1 MSSEDFMENPQLEKP
16 PTPGGF
22 QNTEALGSP
31 VPSVKLSQLSDIH
44 HGSQPFTKL
53 NMHEIEKMFEEDKT
67 GALDLEAFIKA
78 TKKVLGRVS
87 DEMLEALF
95 LKVDSD
101 CNGIVTWEECMDYMM
116 REFQGKE
123 EMRKNKYR
131 LHFSLPMKVVPLNHG
146 CEVVKVDFLVHCYK
160 KKGYFKKTGCF
171 LTVTKDGVLQFW
183 SETFLLI
190 KSFQLSLQLHNQQI
204 LVTDMVCLHNLNLVA
219 VASTEQK
226 IEFFDISNDKCVR
239 SFTFIDLDSCVL
251 VMDYWSDGHRGVF
264 CSGDTKGSVMIFTSD
279 NVTNGLLFNPKI
291 LPKTSRRDH
300 WMNISMQQ
308 LLNEKS
314 TTYRNYQMK
323 GLHRNWCQQVKFI
336 PQLNLVGSCSAIEK
350 SSLVL
355 IILPSKVPEK
365 PKLLRL
371 HLKKGVLCFNYCP
384 DTNFLVTGGYD
395 SFIRLWNPFF
405 SRKPMLLMKGHQT
418 SVTHIVVS
426 SKNNSVLI
434 SISKDKNIR
443 VWDMQD
449 RICLQSFCGKFFA
462 LGNCPITS
470 AYFHGDDTL
479 ICSTYSIG
487 ILKGYLKAQGPL
499 KGGKI
504 TTHNAPLCAVLYSKV
519 FKQVVSGCL
528 HGSVSVWEVV
538 TGRKMM
544 EFSVSGAQHVELTTM
559 ALNESERCLLTG
571 LRDGTMKMWN
581 YNIGECLLA
590 FPNPDHLE
598 ITGIIHMNKMFY
610 VTGWSKRITYYMF
623 HQTEPVLLCYHW
635 QTYHAE
641 DVLSMAKYKNQ
652 FFGTSSYNG
661 DILFWDTDAFK
672 PTFKF
677 NASQSPSPLPPR
689 RVGDMNKRL
698 VESHRPSK
706 PCIEEEKWAYKAPKK
721 FLGSGARTATNANL
735 RRNLMSAPPVMRPER
750 VKGPER
756 PVSQQKQSSAGACRQ
771 LGKSRGRQAAIP
783 GVNVRKEESQK
794 VLLQSGASSSTM
806 SSSSLSPLPLL
817 SSSSL
822 SVEKVGCAQPG
833 SGQSEGAG
841 GPGLGEPTSLPQ
853 IIFLQTRPCLPHTAA
868 LLSSCS
874 NGYIYA
880 WSIHAKGGLLGRF
893 PVDLKGDGD
902 IVVGAMATDKNDWIL
917 ITGDCKGQIKIW
929 DIKDYCVFSD
939 QLASQF
945 SGAKGSSETENKF
958 RVLIPPQPGINFSRV
973 PLDEKEVVAGQ
984 TISLVPPLLL
994 ITWKAHLDSVADV
1007 LYVDSFQLVI
1017 SAGQDQNVK
1026 AWKVSGKAIG
1036 TFGLS
1041 VWKRLQDA
1049 PDDLHEQKASFE
1061 KIISTGITTK
1071 AFHQEL
1077 QEEKDLAAALVYQK
1091 REQTALLALLD
1102 GAADTEAHAWAKL
1115 QKLSLMSPWAG
1126 VHSPK
1131 EIEDSWSKWESQ
1143 GKQVSKVLGTAYKPK
1158 RHGQKIKVLPPPVQY
1173 GWMKHQIF
1181 PRIFQSLPLSKMTPA
1196 QQPDFRVSR
1205 ALLVSLAP
1213 QHVQKGLETDR
1224 EQEVTDVTASMGTTP
1239 SSPSSLLSMAAS
1251 ALAST
1256 SPTVSRPQSS
1266 SFMLRPWSASAA
1278 QSTHLVPS
1286 PMTKSS
1292 LQRSVTS
1299 VPNVASLGQFPRPLK
1314 TTSMSSV
1321 KKGSHIRF

>member
-1 MSSEDFMENPQLEKP
+1 MR
-16 PTPGGF
+16 GF
-22 QNTEALGSP
+22 QNMEAFGSP
-31 VPSVKLSQLSDIH
+31 VPSVSQLSDIH
-44 HGSQPFTKL
+44 RGSQPFTKL
-53 NMHEIEKMFEEDKT
+53 NMREIEKMFKEEKT
-67 GALDLEAFIKA
+67 GALDLAGFIKA
-78 TKKVLGRVS
+78 TKKVLGTVS

-101 CNGIVTWEECMDYMM
+101 CNGVVTWEECMDYMM

-131 LHFSLPMKVVPLNHG
+131 LHFSLPMTIVPLNHG
-146 CEVVKVDFLVHCYK
+146 CEVVKVDYLVHCFK
-160 KKGYFKKTGCF
+160 KKGYFKKSGCF
-171 LTVTKDGVLQFW
+171 LTITKDGILQFW
-183 SETFLLI
+183 SKTFLLI
-190 KSFQLSLQLHNQQI
+190 KSFQLSLQLKNQQI
-204 LVTDMVCLHNLNLVA
+204 LVTDMVCLYNLNLIA
-219 VASTEQK
+219 VASEQK

-251 VMDYWSDGHRGVF
+251 VMDYWSDSHRGVF
-264 CSGDTKGSVMIFTSD
+264 CYGDTKGNVMIFTSD
-279 NVTNGLLFNPKI
+279 NVNNGLLFNPKI
-291 LPKTSRRDH
+291 LPKASRRDH

-314 TTYRNYQMK
+314 ALYRSYQMK
-323 GLHRNWCQQVKFI
+323 GLHCDWCQQVKFI
-336 PQLNLVGSCSAIEK
+336 PQLNLVGSCSAIDR

-355 IILPSKVPEK
+355 IMLPLKFPEK
-365 PKLLRL
+365 PKLLHL

-384 DTNFLVTGGYD
+384 DTNFVVTGGYD

-418 SVTHIVVS
+418 SVTHIIVS
-426 SKNNSVLI
+426 SQNSSILI

-470 AYFHGDDTL
+470 AYFYGDDTL

-499 KGGKI
+499 KGGKM
-504 TTHNAPLCAVLYSKV
+504 TTHNAPLCTVLYSKI

-528 HGSVSVWEVV
+528 RGSVSVWEVV

-559 ALNESERCLLTG
+559 SLNETERCLLTG

-590 FPNPDHLE
+590 FPNPEHLE
-598 ITGIIHMNKMFY
+598 ITGIIHMNKTFY

-652 FFGTSSYNG
+652 FLGTSSYNG

-672 PTFKF
+672 PIFKF
-677 NASQSPSPLPPR
+677 NASQSPWPLPPR
-689 RVGDMNKRL
+689 RVGDMNKLL
-698 VESHRPSK
+698 VESHRPTK
-706 PCIEEEKWAYKAPKK
+706 PCVEEEKWAYKPPKK
-721 FLGSGARTATNANL
+721 FLGSGSKTVTNANL
-735 RRNLMSAPPVMRPER
+735 RRNLMSAPPVMRHEG
-750 VKGPER
+750 VKGRER
-756 PVSQQKQSSAGACRQ
+756 PVSQQKQSITGACGQ
-771 LGKSRGRQAAIP
+771 PGKSRGRQAAVP
-783 GVNVRKEESQK
+783 GVK
-794 VLLQSGASSSTM
+794 
-806 SSSSLSPLPLL
+806 
-817 SSSSL
+817 
-822 SVEKVGCAQPG
+822 
-833 SGQSEGAG
+833 
-841 GPGLGEPTSLPQ
+841 
-853 IIFLQTRPCLPHTAA
+853 IIFLQTRPCLPHTAT

-880 WSIHAKGGLLGRF
+880 WSIHTQGGLLGRF
-893 PVDLKGDGD
+893 PVDLKDDGD
-902 IVVGAMATDKNDWIL
+902 TVVGAMATDKNDWIL

-945 SGAKGSSETENKF
+945 SGGQDSSKTENKF
-958 RVLIPPQPGINFSRV
+958 RVLIPPQPGINVSYT
-973 PLDEKEVVAGQ
+973 PSDDTEVVAGQ

-994 ITWKAHLDSVADV
+994 ITWKAHLDSVVDI

-1026 AWKVSGKAIG
+1026 AWKVSGKAMG
-1036 TFGLS
+1036 TLGLS
-1041 VWKRLQDA
+1041 VWKRLHDA
-1049 PDDLHEQKASFE
+1049 PDHLLEHKASLE
-1061 KIISTGITTK
+1061 KTVSTGTITK
-1071 AFHQEL
+1071 DFHREL
-1077 QEEKDLAAALVYQK
+1077 QEEKDLTAALVYQK
-1091 REQTALLALLD
+1091 QEQTALLALLD
-1102 GAADTEAHAWAKL
+1102 GAADTEARAWTKL
-1115 QKLSLMSPWAG
+1115 QKLAETSPWAG
-1126 VHSPK
+1126 ERSPK

-1143 GKQVSKVLGTAYKPK
+1143 DKQMSKVLGTGYKPK
-1158 RHGQKIKVLPPPVQY
+1158 RHGQKSKVLPPPVQY

-1181 PRIFQSLPLSKMTPA
+1181 PRIFQSLPLSKIMPA
-1196 QQPDFRVSR
+1196 QHPDFHVSR

-1213 QHVQKGLETDR
+1213 QRAQKDLETDR
-1224 EQEVTDVTASMGTTP
+1224 EQAATDASMGTIP

-1251 ALAST
+1251 ALA
-1256 SPTVSRPQSS
+1256 VSRPHSS

-1278 QSTHLVPS
+1278 QSIHLVPS
-1286 PMTKSS
+1286 SMTKSS
-1292 LQRSVTS
+1292 LQRSGTS
-1299 VPNVASLGQFPRPLK
+1299 VPNIESLGHFPRPLK